1 MNEYQFISERLGFR
15 TWCEAD
21 LKPMAV
27 LNADPEVMRFFPS
40 TQSEKQTRELMNKCN
55 AQFDKYGHC
64 YFAVDRLS
72 DKTFIG
78 FIGLA
83 YQEYEAPFTPCV
95 DIGWRLAKQF
105 WNNGYATEGA
115 RRCLEYGFEVLE
127 LDTIYSIASEINTPS
142 INVMKKIGM
151 NYQYHFDHPELTES
165 GGLNPCT
172 LYQILR

>member
-15 TWCEAD
+15 TWREAD
-21 LKPMAV
+21 LQPLAA

-40 TQSEKQTRELMNKCN
+40 TQDEDRTRRFMTTQNN
-55 AQFDKYGHC
+55 QFSSRGHC

-83 YQEYEAPFTPCV
+83 LQKYEAPFTPCV
-95 DIGWRLAKQF
+95 DIGWRLAKQY

-115 RRCLEYGFEVLE
+115 KRCLEYGFEVIE
-127 LDTIYSIASEINTPS
+127 LDTVYSIASEVNTPS
-142 INVMKKIGM
+142 IHVMKKIGM
-151 NYQYHFDHPELTES
+151 KYQYNFDHPALVKS
-165 GGLNPCT
+165 KSLNPCAV
-172 LYQILR
+172 YSIDK